1 MQQATKPLQP
11 TRTYTAITAQK
22 PLISSSQQ
30 HCLDELKK
38 ALASYQKTENEKST
52 QMEGATKK
60 TGESPIQ
67 PKVLMEKLELVLKVN
82 KVVSI
87 GYDFSRDTVIGIY
100 SVTAVG
106 DVGPIELL
114 ILNKFEEDRTKYLK
128 EGNTVT
134 LTNLKL
140 VLDRN
145 ICLISSHE
153 TVLLLSNML

>member
-1 MQQATKPLQP
+1 
-11 TRTYTAITAQK
+11 
-22 PLISSSQQ
+22 
-30 HCLDELKK
+30 
-38 ALASYQKTENEKST
+38 
-52 QMEGATKK
+52 MEGATKK